1 MAEMKK
7 IGGHGHGGRQKHGY
21 QKPKDM
27 KGTIKKLLSYMGH
40 YRGAMVLVAV
50 CLVVSSGASIFSSYL
65 LKPIINDYILPGD
78 FP

>member
-40 YRGAMVLVAV
+40 YRGAMALVAMN
-50 CLVVSSGASIFSSYL
+50 
-65 LKPIINDYILPGD
+65 K
-78 FP
+78 

>member
-50 CLVVSSGASIFSSYL
+50 CLVVSSGASIFSSRL
-65 LKPIINDYILPGD
+65 ATCTAP
-78 FP
+78 